1 MLEEK
6 KETVEIIDEKIKK
19 VNGGVGYRLTRVD
32 PGDVFINI
40 SDHNMGLVITNQV
53 IFENT
58 LPKVQGRSLSFQDGE
73 WRVHSYIS
81 EHSVSSLESNYYFS
95 AELTGTINYL

>member
-40 SDHNMGLVITNQV
+40 SDHNVAFVITKQV
-53 IFENT
+53 ILESELAN
-58 LPKVQGRSLSFQDGE
+58 VQGRFLSFIDGIWVASTSICE
-73 WRVHSYIS
+73 ILFSN
-81 EHSVSSLESNYYFS
+81 LESNYYFS
-95 AELTGTINYL
+95 AEFTGTINYL